1 MVVTLIIITAL
12 FAGAAAMSSMQ
23 LSSTKSS
30 GLVREK
36 TSSLYCAESGLA
48 VARNAVI
55 THYGDWSNWL
65 GQTSEPTWLQSL
77 DHDIDG
83 DGVADFTLRLRD
95 NADET
100 VDDNP
105 NVDND
110 LAVFVVSA
118 CVKFGDAPAEVSELI
133 RFNGGGNCYQAQL
146 GGCGG
151 NANAN

>member
-12 FAGAAAMSSMQ
+12 FAGAAALSSMQ

-30 GLVREK
+30 GLVRDK
-36 TSSLYCAESGLA
+36 TSSLYCAEAGLA

-55 THYGDWSNWL
+55 THYSDWNNWL
-65 GQTSEPTWLQSL
+65 GQSSEPTWLQSL
-77 DHDIDG
+77 DHDVDG

-118 CVKFGDAPAEVSELI
+118 CV
-133 RFNGGGNCYQAQL
+133 
-146 GGCGG
+146 
-151 NANAN
+151 

>member
-1 MVVTLIIITAL
+1 MLVTLIIITVIL
-12 FAGAAAMSSMQ
+12 AGAATMAQMQ
-23 LSSTKSS
+23 LSSNKSTD
-30 GLVREK
+30 LVRVK
-36 TSSLYCAESGLA
+36 VSSLHCAEAGLA
-48 VARNAVI
+48 VARTAV
-55 THYGDWSNWL
+55 TANYSDWNNWL
-65 GQTSEPTWLQSL
+65 GQGQPPWLASL
-77 DHDIDG
+77 DRDLDG

-95 NADET
+95 NADEM

-133 RFNGGGNCYQAQL
+133 RFNGGGSCYQAQL

>member
-12 FAGAAAMSSMQ
+12 FAGAAALSSMQ

-30 GLVREK
+30 GLVRDK
-36 TSSLYCAESGLA
+36 TSSLYCAEAGLA

-55 THYGDWSNWL
+55 THYSDWNNWL
-65 GQTSEPTWLQSL
+65 GQSSEPTWLQSL
-77 DHDIDG
+77 DHDVDG

-118 CVKFGDAPAEVSELI
+118 CVKFGDAPTEVSELI
-133 RFNGGGNCYQAQL
+133 RWSGGGNCYQAQL